1 MQRMACCSV
10 IFLALAGCNGGPA
23 EQNAAPEVPTWD
35 GLKALNQESVM
46 KPLMMPA
53 QMGNAAAVK
62 QHVDRPEFKEAFAKF
77 ESDPI
82 PSKFKTAEREAA
94 RDEVIKSIKAL
105 IDGTGD
111 MKANVDAADKGLKTL
126 AAPVSAPAEKK

>member
-1 MQRMACCSV
+1 
-10 IFLALAGCNGGPA
+10 
-23 EQNAAPEVPTWD
+23 
-35 GLKALNQESVM
+35 M

-62 QHVDRPEFKEAFAKF
+62 EQVERPEFKEAFSKF

-82 PSKFKTAEREAA
+82 PTKFKTPERDAA

-105 IDGTGD
+105 MDGTGD
-111 MKANVDAADKGLKTL
+111 MKANVEAAVKGLKVL
-126 AAPVSAPAEKK
+126 AAPVAAAAEKK